1 MLTDQRISLLRF
13 QRYPVRIEAARNGP
27 CIFVDHASKYHTTM
41 RNRAL
46 SLSLALAIVSNGSAQ
61 GLPELGDSSSAI
73 LSPQMERRI
82 GEEAYRDIRLREPD
96 FVDDPEIT
104 NYVNEL
110 GARLASSAD
119 GVRQSFEFF
128 VIQNPTINAFAM
140 PGGFI
145 GVHTGLILAAQSES
159 ELASVLAHEISHVTQ
174 RHIARM
180 FGRQSELSIVT
191 LAAFL
196 VAMLAARSSPDAAG
210 AAMAGATAGSIQAQ
224 LNYSRDFEREAD
236 RVGFQVLERAG
247 FDVNGMGAFFDR
259 LLKAG
264 RLYENNA
271 PAYLRT
277 HPMSTER
284 MADMQNRAQNLP
296 YRQVQD
302 SPEFL
307 LVRAKLRAETGT
319 PNEALAAADAQVKER
334 RYSNEAAARYSL
346 VSALIRTRDYS
357 RALIEMARLRSI
369 ISHPLVELLDV
380 RLRIARKELP
390 LAKETLESALRI
402 FPNFRPLQYA
412 RVELLQLRGEHSLA
426 ASELAELVKNN
437 PRDARLYALQA
448 KSYSALGNRVAMH
461 QVLAEQY
468 VLLGSIPA
476 AIEQLQLAQKTG
488 QGDFYLQSTLDARLR
503 ELRLQM
509 VERAKIR

>member
-1 MLTDQRISLLRF
+1 MRRKALSISL
-13 QRYPVRIEAARNGP
+13 V
-27 CIFVDHASKYHTTM
+27 
-41 RNRAL
+41 
-46 SLSLALAIVSNGSAQ
+46 LAIISNGSAQ
-61 GLPELGDSSSAI
+61 SLPELGDSSSAV

-82 GEEAYRDIRLREPD
+82 GEEAYRDIRLREPE
-96 FVDDPEIT
+96 FLDDPEIS
-104 NYVNEL
+104 NYINEL
-110 GARLASSAD
+110 GYRLASAVD
-119 GVRQSFEFF
+119 GARQGFEFF

-271 PAYLRT
+271 PSYLRT

-307 LVRAKLRAETGT
+307 LVRAKLRAEVGT
-319 PNEALAAADAQVKER
+319 PSEAVSAADVQVRER
-334 RYSNEAAARYSL
+334 RYSSEAAARFTL
-346 VSALIRTRDYS
+346 VSALIRAREYS
-357 RALIEMARLRSI
+357 RALAEMVRLRSI
-369 ISHPLVELLDV
+369 VSHPLVDLLEV
-380 RLRIARKELP
+380 RLRVARREYR
-390 LAKETLESALRI
+390 LAKDTLESSLRV
-402 FPNFRPLQYA
+402 FPNFKPLQYA
-412 RVELLQLRGEHSLA
+412 HVELLQVQGEHSLA
-426 ASELAELVKNN
+426 SSELAELVKNN
-437 PRDARLYALQA
+437 PKDARLYGLQA
-448 KSYSALGNRVAMH
+448 KSYSVLGNRLAMH
-461 QVLAEQY
+461 QSLAEQY
-468 VLLGSIPA
+468 VLLGALPA
-476 AIEQLQLAQKTG
+476 AIDQLQMAQKSG
-488 QGDFYLQSTLDARLR
+488 QGDFYALSTLDARLR

-509 VERAKIR
+509 VERSKLR

>member
-1 MLTDQRISLLRF
+1 
-13 QRYPVRIEAARNGP
+13 
-27 CIFVDHASKYHTTM
+27 M
-41 RNRAL
+41 RKSAL

-61 GLPELGDSSSAI
+61 SLPELGDSSSAI
-73 LSPQMERRI
+73 LSPQLERRI

-96 FVDDPEIT
+96 FVDDPEIS

-110 GARLASSAD
+110 GARLASAAD
-119 GVRQSFEFF
+119 GARQSFEFF

-145 GVHTGLILAAQSES
+145 GVHTGLLLAAQSES

-196 VAMLAARSSPDAAG
+196 VAMLAAKSSPDAAG
-210 AAMAGATAGSIQAQ
+210 AALTGATAGSIQAQ

-236 RVGFQVLERAG
+236 RVGFQVLEHAG
-247 FDVNGMGAFFDR
+247 FDVNGMGAFFER

-296 YRQVQD
+296 YRQVPD
-302 SPEFL
+302 STEFL
-307 LVRAKLRAETGT
+307 LIRAKLRADLGT
-319 PNEALAAADAQVKER
+319 PSEAVQAAEAQVKDR
-334 RYSNEAAARYSL
+334 RYSSEAAARYSL
-346 VSALIRTRDYS
+346 VSALIRTREYS
-357 RALIEMARLRSI
+357 RAQGEMLHLRPI
-369 ISHPLVELLDV
+369 LSHPLVDLLDV
-380 RLRIARKELP
+380 RLRVAKQEYGI
-390 LAKETLESALRI
+390 AKEIIDASLRS
-402 FPNFRPLQYA
+402 FPNFKPLQYA
-412 RVELLQLRGEHSLA
+412 RVDLLQAQGNHLLA
-426 ASELAELVKNN
+426 TTELADLVKNN
-437 PRDARLYALQA
+437 PKDARLYALQA
-448 KSYSALGNRVAMH
+448 KSFASLGNRVAMH
-461 QVLAEQY
+461 QALAEQY

-476 AIEQLQLAQKTG
+476 AIEQLQMAQKSG
-488 QGDFYLQSTLDARLR
+488 QGDFYLLSTLDARLR
-503 ELRLQM
+503 DLRQQL
-509 VERAKIR
+509 VERSKLR